1 MVKKLLFLISLITL
15 NVIIIP
21 TKVQADQHSIT
32 LVAIGDS
39 LTYGVGDNNKNGGY
53 VGDIKKEMKQKQKVN
68 VRTINYGVPGER
80 SDQILKRIETK
91 QNIRNTIKKADAITI
106 TAGGNDIMQVMKGNP
121 AAMKND
127 KMQPVISKNEQIFQN
142 NILKIFTEIHKI
154 NPDVP
159 VYMFSIYNPF
169 YVYFPNLKKMQVYT
183 DQWNNLSKQT
193 INQQEKVYFVDVNK
207 KLSEG
212 QYYHREKKNILN
224 ESKTDL
230 DSIENKKLKD
240 IVESNSSDA
249 KNQFLSS
256 DDNFHPNNKG
266 YEYMS
271 NKLYE
276 RMKDTKNEWK

>member
-1 MVKKLLFLISLITL
+1 MIKKLLFLVSLIIFNL
-15 NVIIIP
+15 IIIS
-21 TKVQADQHSIT
+21 TKVQASQKNFE

-39 LTYGVGDNNKNGGY
+39 LTYGVGDNEKNGGY
-53 VGDIKKEMKQKQKVN
+53 VGDIRRKIKQKQKIN
-68 VRTINYGVPGER
+68 VKTINYGVPGER

-91 QNIRNTIKKADAITI
+91 QNIRKAIKKADAITI

-121 AAMKND
+121 EAMKND
-127 KMQPVISKNEQIFQN
+127 KMQPIIEKNEKVFQK
-142 NILKIFTEIHKI
+142 NISKIFTEIHKI
-154 NPDVP
+154 NPYVP

-169 YVYFPNLKKMQVYT
+169 FVYFPNLNKMQSYT
-183 DQWNNLSKQT
+183 DQWNDLSKQT
-193 INQQEKVYFVDVNK
+193 INQQEKVYFIDVNK

-212 QYYHREKKNILN
+212 QYYHQKKNNILK

-230 DSIENKKLKD
+230 NSIENKKLEN
-240 IVESNSSDA
+240 IVEFDSKDT
-249 KNQFLSS
+249 KNDFLSS
-256 DDNFHPNNKG
+256 DDNFHPNKKG